1 MGTTEKSSSIAWRPT
16 GDAAPKQPEVRELR
30 AHVFVIL
37 LLGTWNVFGT
47 GKRHCDRKFLSREIK
62 ADHKVLDQTK
72 AFKPKHG
79 WIRSHHYFD
88 RRNIQCVP
96 DMVGMIPQR
105 SRVSKVI
112 VVQLFSMILCGPLAL
127 QRFLDHDPGPP

>member
-37 LLGTWNVFGT
+37 LLGTWNVLGT

-72 AFKPKHG
+72 A
-79 WIRSHHYFD
+79 SS
-88 RRNIQCVP
+88 RN
-96 DMVGMIPQR
+96 MVGSEAIII
-105 SRVSKVI
+105 SIEGTSN
-112 VVQLFSMILCGPLAL
+112 AL
-127 QRFLDHDPGPP
+127 RIWEE